1 MMRLTIQGLTR
12 TAVLVAA
19 LQAASCASVGPASV
33 SRDRFDYNGEVAR
46 SWKEQILLNTVK
58 LRYLDMPVFLDVSQ
72 IVSGYTV
79 EGVGSVG
86 GTTGSGTGVTIGA
99 QGSYIDRPTITYSP
113 LTGAQFNKN
122 MLTPILPSAI
132 LFTMTAGW
140 PADMVFRLAV
150 KSINGIESVGPDSEK
165 YDRLLE
171 LMRKLQQSQVV
182 GMRVRPAK
190 QGDAQVVL
198 LFNAANLTSEQEA
211 MREEV
216 HRLLG
221 LAPNQNEFT
230 VVYGDQA
237 RSSTEIA
244 MQTRAMLGILQS
256 VGDYVE
262 VPQADILDGRTGPT
276 TPISNVKPGQMRI
289 KYSSNKPSDAI
300 VSVQYRGGWFWVDDR
315 DMDSKYTLAL
325 VMLLS
330 TLSETGGRDS
340 LPLVT
345 IPAG

>member
-122 MLTPILPSAI
+122 M
-132 LFTMTAGW
+132 
-140 PADMVFRLAV
+140 VFRLAV
-150 KSINGIESVGPDSEK
+150 KSINGIESVGPESEK

-198 LFNAANLTSEQEA
+198 LFNAANLTNEQEA